1 MTSSQNRQRLL
12 ELARSR
18 EIFSASDA
26 AAAGVHSAWLSRAV
40 AEGTIERVAR
50 GRYRLAGR
58 EATEHHTLALV
69 ASRAPAAVVCL
80 LSALQFHRIGTQ
92 TPVEVWIAVERRA
105 ARPRMSYPPLRIARF
120 SGAAFTAGIEDHV
133 IEGQEVRVYT
143 LAKTIADCFKYRN
156 RIGLDVAL
164 EALSDAWQ
172 QRRLSLAD
180 LNVYARIDRVQNVMQ
195 PYIEAVIQ

>member
-1 MTSSQNRQRLL
+1 MGSSQNRDRLL
-12 ELARSR
+12 ELARSK

-26 AAAGVHSAWLSRAV
+26 AAAGIHSAWLSRAV
-40 AEGTIERVAR
+40 VEGTLERVAR

-58 EATEHHTLALV
+58 ETTEHHTLALV

-80 LSALQFHRIGTQ
+80 LSALQFHHIGTQ
-92 TPVEVWIAVERRA
+92 TPVEVWIAVERRV
-105 ARPRMSYPPLRIARF
+105 ARPHMSYPPLRVARF
-120 SGAAFTAGIEDHV
+120 SGAAFTEGVERHV
-133 IEGQEVRVYT
+133 IEGQEVQVYT
-143 LAKTIADCFKYRN
+143 LAKTIADCFKFRN

-164 EALSDAWQ
+164 EALNDAWQ

-180 LNVYARIDRVQNVMQ
+180 LNDYARIDRVQSVMQ

>member
-40 AEGTIERVAR
+40 AESTIERVAR

-143 LAKTIADCFKYRN
+143 LAKTVADCFKYRN

>member
-40 AEGTIERVAR
+40 AESTIERVAR